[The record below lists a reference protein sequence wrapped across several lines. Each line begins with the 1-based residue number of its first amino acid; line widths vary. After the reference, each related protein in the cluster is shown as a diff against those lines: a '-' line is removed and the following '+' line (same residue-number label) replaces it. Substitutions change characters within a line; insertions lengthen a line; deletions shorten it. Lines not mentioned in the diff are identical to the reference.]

1 MTIKVVTDSGC
12 DIPRDIR
19 EELDIT
25 VVPLTVTF
33 GSTSYQDGVDLSS
46 DEFYER
52 LVGGSVMPTTS
63 QPSVGSFVETY
74 SRLRESADQL
84 LSIHVSS
91 KLSGTLNSASQ
102 AVAQENLSD
111 SVQLVDS
118 QSASMG
124 LGFSVMAAAEAV
136 KQGASLEEATSAAY
150 SALERTEL
158 FILFDTLKYLEKGG
172 RIGKASA
179 LLGSVLQLKPILT
192 LENGEIAT
200 KAKIRTFRKGIQSL
214 EQLSQECG
222 NLENVAVLY
231 TTDAD
236 YATSLAEQIEQ
247 SSNTPLVVRISPAIG
262 THGGPGVIGIVC
274 VKSER

>member
-1 MTIKVVTDSGC
+1 
-12 DIPRDIR
+12 
-19 EELDIT
+19 
-25 VVPLTVTF
+25 
-33 GSTSYQDGVDLSS
+33 
-46 DEFYER
+46 
-52 LVGGSVMPTTS
+52 
-63 QPSVGSFVETY
+63 
-74 SRLRESADQL
+74 
-84 LSIHVSS
+84 
-91 KLSGTLNSASQ
+91 
-102 AVAQENLSD
+102 
-111 SVQLVDS
+111 
-118 QSASMG
+118 MG
-124 LGFSVMAAAEAV
+124 LGFSGIAAAEAV

-150 SALERTEL
+150 SAFERTEL